1 MDTGIYVSLVPNQ
14 TPSGPLPPVTA
25 PVSSFWWQEQSSVV
39 SPTVVLRLLESA
51 TRCVCPAS
59 CGTLSEVR
67 LRLVLVAAFFFF
79 WLGFIINSH
88 SHFTDEAMAGRFG
101 CKPRGCGAEA
111 KIASLLSSASQ
122 C

>member
-1 MDTGIYVSLVPNQ
+1 MVSL
-14 TPSGPLPPVTA
+14 
-25 PVSSFWWQEQSSVV
+25 
-39 SPTVVLRLLESA
+39 TVALRLLESA

-67 LRLVLVAAFFFF
+67 LRLVLVAAFFF

-111 KIASLLSSASQ
+111 KVASLLSSTSQ
-122 C
+122 G